1 MLNFN
6 INVDASV
13 YAKYYFE
20 LRSLAEK
27 VGDAGGRRHE
37 PNNHHHT
44 SLQISLSL
52 YILPQTQKSFPL
64 EPLSTEQAKALEAHT
79 EAAQRAVEK
88 TNLRQAKSLDFK
100 ESKSPAILS

>member
-1 MLNFN
+1 MSPITIITPHFKHPTP
-6 INVDASV
+6 S
-13 YAKYYFE
+13 
-20 LRSLAEK
+20 
-27 VGDAGGRRHE
+27 
-37 PNNHHHT
+37 
-44 SLQISLSL
+44 
-52 YILPQTQKSFPL
+52 ILPQTQKSFPL